1 MLMIFK
7 IEKICPLL
15 CFFFFFLLSYSEFS
29 KQKLRIFQERE
40 REEYIDKKEKNNRKR
55 INAKIKK

>member
-1 MLMIFK
+1 MVMIFK

-40 REEYIDKKEKNNRKR
+40 REEYIDKKEKTTEKE
-55 INAKIKK
+55 